1 MKEVK
6 KNLVTVCVITYN
18 HEPFIAKSIQ
28 YLLNQVTNFY
38 FEIVIGEDVST
49 DKTRE
54 ICDSFAASYPNKIKL
69 LKNEVNLGVQENLK
83 KVLSYSNSKYIALCE
98 GDDFWIDP
106 MKLQMQIDFLENRPD
121 YSLCSTRYEVHNT
134 ATGITSMDGLQDSFK
149 NKSGIEVSTLNMFD
163 IWVTKTCTVVY
174 RASTFNKDLIDQYQ
188 YFRDTHLFYHILK
201 NGKGFCL
208 NVVTCSYNVH
218 EQGIWSSK
226 NISQRLAITLKIF
239 EELFR
244 LNKSDADLKE
254 RYSRQLMYYIDNK
267 IINRTLRTLFNGGLL
282 FALVKYAFLK
292 NAPGVFFLKY
302 KQILKK

>member
-1 MKEVK
+1 MKGVK
-6 KNLVTVCVITYN
+6 KSLVTVCVITYN
-18 HEPFIAKSIQ
+18 HEPFISKSLQ
-28 YLLNQVTNFY
+28 CLLNQVTNFH
-38 FEIVIGEDVST
+38 FEIIIGEDVST

-54 ICDSFAASYPNKIKL
+54 ICESFAAVYPNKIKL
-69 LKNEVNLGVQENLK
+69 LTNEVNLGVQKNLK
-83 KVLSYSNSKYIALCE
+83 KVLCHCNSKYIALCE

-106 MKLQMQIDFLENRPD
+106 MKLQMQIDFLENRPN
-121 YSLCSTRYEVHNT
+121 YSLCSTRYEVYNT
-134 ATGITSMDGLQDSFK
+134 STGITLQDGLHESFK
-149 NKSGIEVSTLNMFD
+149 NTSGIEVSTLNMFD
-163 IWVTKTCTVVY
+163 IWVTKTCTVIY
-174 RASTFNKDLIDQYQ
+174 RASTFNNDLIDQYQ

-226 NISQRLAITLKIF
+226 NISQRLSITLKIF

-254 RYSRQLMYYIDNK
+254 RYARQIMYYIDNK
-267 IINRTLRTLFNGGLL
+267 IINKTSRTLFNRGLL

-292 NAPGVFFLKY
+292 KAPGVFFLKY
-302 KQILKK
+302 KQILNK